1 MPSLLIRSA
10 CAAKSAIVTGKVS
23 DLDIWLLRRRLH
35 ALERIWRVKRATRCT
50 ASSAIRRSWAYVL
63 MVIFVHTTG
72 GDVTVFVGYSYVVD
86 DGSDGIIGGG

>member
-50 ASSAIRRSWAYVL
+50 RPQGKEAALVACLVGSEAGVCNRERNEITSAECP
-63 MVIFVHTTG
+63 
-72 GDVTVFVGYSYVVD
+72 
-86 DGSDGIIGGG
+86 